1 MSCRVLPWITEE
13 SAEAV
18 AELKRTNGPAIAKE
32 AKQQFLHLLIA
43 NE

>member
-1 MSCRVLPWITEE
+1 VSEE
-13 SAEAV
+13 MIQDGAEAV
-18 AELKRTNGPAIAKE
+18 AELKGRNGPAIAKE